1 MADDSNKRLQEVI
14 NKQNKTIASLSKR
27 VEILANADSV
37 NTLKEQ
43 LDAKSVALEKAN
55 LAAEKTSVELEN
67 DKSFMRSTM
76 NSLSTGIIT
85 TDLSGSIFYINPA
98 GRKILNLKKGA
109 SRHKTIDEIFRIETN
124 ESILIDLIPTQKK
137 LAPLRNQLAFFSND
151 RGLKCTFEWSRSF
164 IINKAEEPIG
174 LVFFFDDITHA
185 HNLKQQLKHQATHDG
200 LTGLYNRIEFD
211 RRLTNL
217 IGSSHN
223 QNATHALIYIDLD
236 QFKIVNDACGH
247 QAGDELLRQLSSIM
261 SRQVRG
267 RDTLARIGGDE
278 FAVLLEHCPQKV
290 SLKIAQTLLRTIQ
303 DFRFT
308 WQEKAFDVGASLGVL
323 YFSLSGITSHNP
335 LSLAD
340 VACYKAKELGRNR
353 IHEVSF
359 FANKTVNN
367 EPLDE
372 KEWVVEINNAI
383 TEKRLVLYQQTI
395 APIDLTSS
403 EKANYEILIRILD
416 TNGNLIP
423 PGAFLPAAERF
434 NIINSIDR
442 YVIRTTFHW
451 LAEHPDILAATK
463 QCSINLSG
471 PSLSDPGLPNFVSYC
486 FEQYNIPFEKIC
498 FEITETS
505 VIQHLNIA
513 KKFMMELQDQGCIFA
528 LDDFGTG
535 MSSFSYLK
543 QLPVNKLKIDGTFVR
558 DIAKDPIDLALIRSI
573 NDIGHVMG
581 MQTIAEFVEGPE
593 ILQLLKEIGV
603 DYVQGYY
610 IAKPEPIESLIK
622 HLQ

>member
-1 MADDSNKRLQEVI
+1 MGDNSIKRLHETI
-14 NKQNKTIASLSKR
+14 NEQNTTIASLSKR
-27 VEILANADSV
+27 VEILSNAETI
-37 NTLKEQ
+37 NALKEQ
-43 LDAKSVALEKAN
+43 LEAKSGELETIAL
-55 LAAEKTSVELEN
+55 ELEN
-67 DKSFMRSTM
+67 DKSFIRSTM
-76 NSLSTGIIT
+76 NSLSTGIIST
-85 TDLSGSIFYINPA
+85 FLNGSIFYINPA
-98 GRKILNLKKGA
+98 GQKALNLQKGA
-109 SRHKTIDEIFRIETN
+109 SRHKKIDDIFKIKTN

-137 LAPLRNQLAFFSND
+137 IKPLKKQLAFFSNEQ
-151 RGLKCTFEWSRSF
+151 GTQCTFEWSRSL
-164 IINKAEEPIG
+164 ILNKQEEAIG
-174 LVFFFDDITHA
+174 FVFSFEDITHA
-185 HNLKQQLKHQATHDG
+185 HNLKQELKHQATHDG

-211 RRLTNL
+211 RRLSNL
-217 IGSSHN
+217 IDSSHN
-223 QNATHALIYIDLD
+223 QTATHALIYIDLD
-236 QFKIVNDACGH
+236 QFKTVNDACGH
-247 QAGDELLRQLSSIM
+247 QAGDELLRQLSSMM
-261 SRQVRG
+261 SAQVRG
-267 RDTLARIGGDE
+267 RDTLARLGGDE
-278 FAVLLEHCPQKV
+278 FAVLLEYCPQKV

-303 DFRFT
+303 DFRFS

-323 YFSLSGITSHNP
+323 HFSSSGVTSHNP
-335 LSLAD
+335 LSIAD
-340 VACYKAKELGRNR
+340 AACYKAKELGRNR

-359 FANKTVNN
+359 FTNEMLNN

-372 KEWVVEINNAI
+372 KEWLVGINNAI
-383 TEKRLVLYQQTI
+383 SEKRLVLYQQTI
-395 APIDLTSS
+395 APIEQEASD
-403 EKANYEILIRILD
+403 KASYEILVRMLD

-442 YVIRTTFHW
+442 YVIRATFRW
-451 LAEHPDILAATK
+451 LAEHPNVLTATQ

-471 PSLSDPGLPNFVSYC
+471 ASLSDAGLPNFVSYC

-505 VIQHLNIA
+505 VIQHLNVA

-558 DIAKDPIDLALIRSI
+558 DIAKDPIDLAMTRSI